1 MTQPTRPIRRLGL
14 TSTLV
19 GLILVVSACSGDS
32 GADGGDSDQT
42 LETVRIV
49 SFNSG
54 LGNVLSHAIER
65 EGFDV
70 ANGFRGEFI
79 RVDPAAATEV
89 FLQGEADVTL
99 QLDMLVSNLAR
110 TQGREVTVFA
120 PDFTNNGS
128 IIVRE
133 DSDITSP
140 ADLVGRRVGHFGLES
155 GTTTIFRV
163 LLGRDYGIVLT
174 EDFDLVQAG
183 APALVELLAAGEV
196 DAILDFTP
204 FTERA
209 MVEAG
214 ARVLLRAD
222 DPAHGF
228 VPGFAA
234 VAAMESWL
242 RENPE
247 LAYAVRQAV
256 QDAVS
261 FFHDSGY
268 EKFREDPYADLLGV
282 SDEVLDVVI
291 RRAQEARLM
300 TNEWDSD
307 TVQQARAFLR
317 EVAEQGIVFNDVPDD
332 NVVVTLEELL
342 GPPR

>member
-1 MTQPTRPIRRLGL
+1 M
-14 TSTLV
+14 
-19 GLILVVSACSGDS
+19 VSACSGDS

-163 LLGRDYGIVLT
+163 LLGRDYGIVLPRRLQI
-174 EDFDLVQAG
+174 EFSRVVQEVTDG
-183 APALVELLAAGEV
+183 TGKELTSAEIWDIFRRTYL
-196 DAILDFTP
+196 
-204 FTERA
+204 
-209 MVEAG
+209 EA
-214 ARVLLRAD
+214 
-222 DPAHGF
+222 
-228 VPGFAA
+228 
-234 VAAMESWL
+234 ET
-242 RENPE
+242 
-247 LAYAVRQAV
+247 
-256 QDAVS
+256 
-261 FFHDSGY
+261 
-268 EKFREDPYADLLGV
+268 PYAYV
-282 SDEVLDVVI
+282 SHQSISEGD
-291 RRAQEARLM
+291 AR
-300 TNEWDSD
+300 
-307 TVQQARAFLR
+307 
-317 EVAEQGIVFNDVPDD
+317 GIVATVK
-332 NVVVTLEELL
+332 
-342 GPPR
+342 